1 MGLDMY
7 ARRTKRKLRKDVD
20 FKDHENDEPLH
31 YWRKH
36 PNLHGWMEMLY
47 RLKGGKADEF
57 NLATVQLTGKDI
69 DCLEEMIQKNQL
81 PFTIGFFF
89 GESDGSEAEDDLLF
103 IDEARASLAEGY
115 KLYYASWW

>member
-7 ARRTKRKLRKDVD
+7 ALRTQRKLRKDVD
-20 FKDHENDEPLH
+20 FKDHENDELLH

-57 NLATVQLTGKDI
+57 NLVTVQLTGQDI
-69 DCLEEMIQKNQL
+69 DCLEEMIRKNQL

-89 GESDGSEAEDDLLF
+89 GGSDGSEVEDDLLF
-103 IDEARASLAEGY
+103 IEEARASLAEGY